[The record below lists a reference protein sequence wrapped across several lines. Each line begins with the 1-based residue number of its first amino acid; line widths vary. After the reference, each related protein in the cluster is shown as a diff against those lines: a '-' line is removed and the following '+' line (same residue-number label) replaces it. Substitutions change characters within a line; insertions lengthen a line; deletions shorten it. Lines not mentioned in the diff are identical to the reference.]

1 MLNAENMVRY
11 SKFCS
16 IIATLCELAA
26 PNLLSKLYDL
36 SKTVSEN
43 AFFNVKLHS
52 KQNRPMLS
60 CVVCS
65 AQECAHVTFRLCFS
79 LFCFTVIRAYFV
91 N

>member
-1 MLNAENMVRY
+1 MQKIWLGTVSFVASLQRY
-11 SKFCS
+11 VDWLLQ
-16 IIATLCELAA
+16 TG
-26 PNLLSKLYDL
+26 LSKLYDL
-36 SKTVSEN
+36 SKTVTEN